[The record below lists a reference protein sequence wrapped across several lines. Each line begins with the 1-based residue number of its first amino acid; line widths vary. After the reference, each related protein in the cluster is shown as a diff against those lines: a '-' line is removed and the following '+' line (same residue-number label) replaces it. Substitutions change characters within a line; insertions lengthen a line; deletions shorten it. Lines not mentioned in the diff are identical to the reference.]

1 MKKLTLILL
10 LTMLP
15 TGAFAWAGYDY
26 VPVATDQQETDQQ
39 EIASYDPAMQPLDL
53 TESSDSDS
61 QAASTNMPL
70 DAD

>member
-26 VPVATDQQETDQQ
+26 VPVADQQETDQQ